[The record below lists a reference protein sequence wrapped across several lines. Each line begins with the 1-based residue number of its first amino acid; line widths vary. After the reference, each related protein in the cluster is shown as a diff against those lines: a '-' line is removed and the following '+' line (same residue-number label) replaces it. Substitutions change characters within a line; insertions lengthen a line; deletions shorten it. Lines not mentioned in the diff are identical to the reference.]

1 MSHGKEILSSE
12 EMAGMITR
20 MVFQILESARS
31 SDNFGIVGIKSGGD
45 VLARRIADE
54 IAKHSGKKPD
64 VGYLDITLYRDDLS
78 QTQIADFP
86 VVRGTEISFS
96 VTGRYIILVDD
107 VVFTGRTVRAALD
120 ALTDFGRP
128 SKISLAALIDR
139 GHRELPIQPDFTGK
153 SVPTALSESVQVNFR
168 ETAGADSVCIMKK

>member
-86 VVRGTEISFS
+86 VVRGTEISFN

-120 ALTDFGRP
+120 
-128 SKISLAALIDR
+128 
-139 GHRELPIQPDFTGK
+139 
-153 SVPTALSESVQVNFR
+153 
-168 ETAGADSVCIMKK
+168 

>member
-1 MSHGKEILSSE
+1 MSHGKEILSCE

-20 MVFQILESARS
+20 MVFQILESVRS
-31 SDNFGIVGIKSGGD
+31 SGNFGIVGIKSGGA

-54 IAKHSGKKPD
+54 IAKHSGKSPD
-64 VGYLDITLYRDDLS
+64 VGYLDITLYRDDLA

-86 VVRGTEISFS
+86 LVQRTEIGFD
-96 VTGRYIILVDD
+96 VAGRHIILVDD

-139 GHRELPIQPDFTGK
+139 GHRELPVQPDYVGK
-153 SVPTALSESVQVNFR
+153 SVPTSLSECVQVNFR
-168 ETAGADSVCIMKK
+168 ETAGADSVCIIKK